1 MWIFLSFYQCFKIW
15 IFAKNKTKNIKKT
28 IEKDSGITIDN
39 VILKFFNEKK
49 VILSKKSIFRL
60 IMTSNIFHLKI
71 IFYIEKMISK
81 KIWSSKKT
89 FPSNVKPLADF
100 PPPPTQCCW
109 EHVKKCQN
117 FTYGYFDENS
127 KNMIINRKTSKWKIF
142 RKKRTYGDFDENFQ
156 KFASHL
162 RVKNW
167 FR

>member
-89 FPSNVKPLADF
+89 FPSNVKPLADL
-100 PPPPTQCCW
+100 PPP
-109 EHVKKCQN
+109 HSVA
-117 FTYGYFDENS
+117 ENTS
-127 KNMIINRKTSKWKIF
+127 KSAKILPMGTSTKTRKTWLSIAKRQNGKFSEKNVPIGISTKIF
-142 RKKRTYGDFDENFQ
+142 
-156 KFASHL
+156 
-162 RVKNW
+162 KNSPII
-167 FR
+167 